1 MTNLREGAIFAPHP
15 PQPPPSPPP
24 LHPWADLKK
33 TILYR
38 VKTLCLLENL
48 CVRKW
53 LVKFLIS
60 LQMIAVFLI
69 WPYSLVISRQSP
81 AAKVRLVVK
90 PTIIAS
96 LSACKKVAQSI
107 NSFLKYSIN
116 ISPVFDH
123 AHPKQLEVIFTCP
136 EFVSTFEKSVY
147 SFYSF
152 FRYSQC
158 WSPVSRVLKP
168 TWPYP
173 PKSFSINFN
182 CHKFFFGTC

>member
-1 MTNLREGAIFAPHP
+1 MTI
-15 PQPPPSPPP
+15 
-24 LHPWADLKK
+24 
-33 TILYR
+33 
-38 VKTLCLLENL
+38 
-48 CVRKW
+48 
-53 LVKFLIS
+53 KFLIS
-60 LQMIAVFLI
+60 LEMIAVFLI
-69 WPYSLVISRQSP
+69 WPYFLGISRQSP

-116 ISPVFDH
+116 ILPISDH
-123 AHPKQLEVIFTCP
+123 AHPKQQVIFTCP

-147 SFYSF
+147 SFYLF

-168 TWPYP
+168 TSPYP
-173 PKSFSINFN
+173 P
-182 CHKFFFGTC
+182 

>member
-1 MTNLREGAIFAPHP
+1 MKSTSAVGLWH
-15 PQPPPSPPP
+15 
-24 LHPWADLKK
+24 
-33 TILYR
+33 
-38 VKTLCLLENL
+38 
-48 CVRKW
+48 
-53 LVKFLIS
+53 S
-60 LQMIAVFLI
+60 LGCQ
-69 WPYSLVISRQSP
+69 RCR
-81 AAKVRLVVK
+81 VRLVVK

-96 LSACKKVAQSI
+96 LSACQKVAQSI
-107 NSFLKYSIN
+107 YSFLKYSIN

-147 SFYSF
+147 YFYSF

-168 TWPYP
+168 TRPYP

-182 CHKFFFGTC
+182 FHKFNFFLKHAKNQADLSFCFRDTVNFKILQCDWLIAFYLVSGTRFFSKHWICAGW